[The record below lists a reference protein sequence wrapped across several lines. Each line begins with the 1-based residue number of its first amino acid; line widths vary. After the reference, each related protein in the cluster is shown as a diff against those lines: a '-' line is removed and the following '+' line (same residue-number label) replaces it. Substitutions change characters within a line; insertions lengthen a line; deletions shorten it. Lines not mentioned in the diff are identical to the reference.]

1 MKKVGVALDAIAGI
15 VLDILDI
22 IVVGFLL
29 HRVARVLVPFLSFG
43 RIKVEDLYAAGTGFN
58 WLGLKRQENGSYL
71 LSSGLGTLLAAL
83 FWVLCL
89 IAYLAVTR
97 GF

>member
-22 IVVGFLL
+22 IVGFLL
-29 HRVARVLVPFLSFG
+29 HRVARVLVPLLSFG
-43 RIKVEDLYAAGTGFN
+43 RIKVEDLYATGTGFN
-58 WLGLKRQENGSYL
+58 WQGLKHQENGGYL
-71 LSSGLGTLLAAL
+71 LSSGMSTFLAAL

-89 IAYLAVTR
+89 IAYLAATR

>member
-22 IVVGFLL
+22 IVGFLL
-29 HRVARVLVPFLSFG
+29 HRVARVLLPLLSFG

-58 WLGLKRQENGSYL
+58 WQGLKHQENGGYL
-71 LSSGLGTLLAAL
+71 LSSGMSTFLAAL
-83 FWVLCL
+83 FWALCL
-89 IAYLAVTR
+89 IAYLAATR